1 MQEPEGR
8 PAGGGRLAP
17 GASPTAPSLEG
28 RRTADLASHDLQV
41 TRIGTQ
47 HQAGSDSLLTAA
59 TFFKM
64 RKVFFDDRIED
75 EFYRC
80 GHAKPQNSFISDLCD
95 C

>member
-1 MQEPEGR
+1 
-8 PAGGGRLAP
+8 
-17 GASPTAPSLEG
+17 
-28 RRTADLASHDLQV
+28 V

-80 GHAKPQNSFISDLCD
+80 GHAKPQNSFVNDLCD